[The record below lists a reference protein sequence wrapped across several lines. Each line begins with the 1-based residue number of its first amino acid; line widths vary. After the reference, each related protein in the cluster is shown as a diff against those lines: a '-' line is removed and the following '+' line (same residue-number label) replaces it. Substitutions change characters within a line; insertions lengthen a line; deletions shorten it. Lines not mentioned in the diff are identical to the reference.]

1 MKAFLLISK
10 EFVLADGKYTV
21 TITVYEVEK
30 SKKFP
35 EGIKAKFLLQDSE
48 DGTARLLVDNHQ
60 PFGFHMH
67 TKLPRDKDH
76 REVLDVKDHEEAL
89 AFFMT
94 EVERIIKNEEN

>member
-1 MKAFLLISK
+1 
-10 EFVLADGKYTV
+10 
-21 TITVYEVEK
+21 
-30 SKKFP
+30 
-35 EGIKAKFLLQDSE
+35 LQDSE
-48 DGTARLLVDNHQ
+48 DGAARLLVDNHQ

-76 REVLDVKDHEEAL
+76 REILDVKDHKEAL